1 MLPSLG
7 GAAIG
12 WYGLGEDGLPVVGPY
27 PSLEELEA
35 AILAAGH
42 TLPADHF
49 R

>member
-1 MLPSLG
+1 MN
-7 GAAIG
+7 GAVI
-12 WYGLGEDGLPVVGPY
+12 GPY
-27 PSLEELEA
+27 QGIEELEA